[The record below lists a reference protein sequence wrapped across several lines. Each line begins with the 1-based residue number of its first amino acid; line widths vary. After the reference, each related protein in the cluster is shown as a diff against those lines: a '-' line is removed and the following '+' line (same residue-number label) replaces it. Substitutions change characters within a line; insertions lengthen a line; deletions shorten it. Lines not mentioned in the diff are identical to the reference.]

1 MFCFYFIFI
10 IFQSLN
16 IKNKKIYIIKKI
28 EEKDFFVDHILTIK
42 ISFLAQ
48 MNYFEDGVFNRND
61 SDL

>member
-1 MFCFYFIFI
+1 MFRFYFIFI
-10 IFQSLN
+10 TFHSLN
-16 IKNKKIYIIKKI
+16 IKNNKKNIIKKI

-61 SDL
+61 LDL